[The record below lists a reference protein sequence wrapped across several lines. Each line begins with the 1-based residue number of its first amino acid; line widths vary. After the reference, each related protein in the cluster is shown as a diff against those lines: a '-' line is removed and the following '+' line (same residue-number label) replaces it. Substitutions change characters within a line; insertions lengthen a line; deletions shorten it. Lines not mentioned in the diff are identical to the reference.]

1 MKKIRGFLW
10 DPMEKRGARCRRALQ
25 LRRSLNN
32 ILSAGTVRYVSD
44 READEL
50 FDLVYI
56 VLSLSRKFIKFTDA
70 GDVAFPSRQF
80 LQDRLCLF
88 QSGCGREASGD
99 LAIDLVAH
107 AYWDLI
113 QIAQRIQYCESNFC
127 RALSHAA
134 VFRGDSIE
142 PAYSSRSSCRSAV
155 FTDTPQDGVTRFS
168 YGTQDARAREY
179 IIKRAENC
187 GCSVSIDALQNIRI
201 GLPTNKPGRKTVLS
215 GSHIDTVRNGGWLD
229 GIYGVCGALEVL
241 ETLAENP
248 DSLKDT
254 SFNYELV
261 IFAEEEGSGFGST
274 MTGSKFIT
282 GIYAEAD
289 LDKLVSDTGMSL
301 RQTLQSL
308 SPYGPDGKT
317 IVYNTGGLSQEA
329 LQNVRWDFDQ
339 VQTMLELHIEQGP
352 VLDRE
357 GLSLGIVDS
366 IFGMRVI
373 EVTLTGVGNHAG
385 ATPMTERYDA
395 LCTAAE
401 CILAA
406 EAHVKTDDDKR
417 TVVTCGKMD
426 IEPNCS
432 NVIPETVRFSLEVRD
447 KDETKID
454 RFMNEIIDQTV
465 GQMERT

>member
-1 MKKIRGFLW
+1 MAVQPLQANT
-10 DPMEKRGARCRRALQ
+10 KRLLDNLHT
-25 LRRSLNN
+25 LR
-32 ILSAGTVRYVSD
+32 T
-44 READEL
+44 
-50 FDLVYI
+50 
-56 VLSLSRKFIKFTDA
+56 
-70 GDVAFPSRQF
+70 
-80 LQDRLCLF
+80 
-88 QSGCGREASGD
+88 
-99 LAIDLVAH
+99 
-107 AYWDLI
+107 
-113 QIAQRIQYCESNFC
+113 
-127 RALSHAA
+127 
-134 VFRGDSIE
+134 
-142 PAYSSRSSCRSAV
+142 
-155 FTDTPQDGVTRFS
+155 FTDTPEDGVTRFS
-168 YGTQDARAREY
+168 YGAQDARAREY

-201 GLPTNKPGRKTVLS
+201 GLPTNKDDRKTVFS

-241 ETLAENP
+241 ETLAQHPE
-248 DSLKDT
+248 SLQDAAY
-254 SFNYELV
+254 NYGVV

-282 GIYAEAD
+282 GIYEDPD
-289 LDKLVSDTGMSL
+289 LDKLIDDSGKSL

-308 SPYGPDGKT
+308 QPYGPDGRT
-317 IVYNTGGLSQEA
+317 IVYNTDGLSPES
-329 LQNVRWDFDQ
+329 LQRVRWDFNK
-339 VQTMLELHIEQGP
+339 VRTMLELHIEQGP

-406 EAHVKTDDDKR
+406 ESHVKTDDDKR
-417 TVVTCGKMD
+417 TVVTCGKME
-426 IEPNCS
+426 IAPNCS
-432 NVIPETVRFSLEVRD
+432 NVIPETVKFSLEVRD

-454 RFMNEIIDQTV
+454 RFMNEIIDLIIAIAERRQVSCEIKEHSKSSPLHLTDRLIDSMAEHAADLKLPYKVMDSGAVHDACMIAKYAQTGMIFVPSINGRSHVPEENTNEADLAV
-465 GQMERT
+465 GVQFLLDTVLRELHEKE

>member
-1 MKKIRGFLW
+1 MTLQTN
-10 DPMEKRGARCRRALQ
+10 EKRLLDNLHT
-25 LRRSLNN
+25 LR
-32 ILSAGTVRYVSD
+32 T
-44 READEL
+44 
-50 FDLVYI
+50 
-56 VLSLSRKFIKFTDA
+56 
-70 GDVAFPSRQF
+70 
-80 LQDRLCLF
+80 
-88 QSGCGREASGD
+88 
-99 LAIDLVAH
+99 
-107 AYWDLI
+107 
-113 QIAQRIQYCESNFC
+113 
-127 RALSHAA
+127 
-134 VFRGDSIE
+134 
-142 PAYSSRSSCRSAV
+142 

-248 DSLKDT
+248 DSLKNA

-339 VQTMLELHIEQGP
+339 VQTMLPCAGQRRPEP
-352 VLDRE
+352 RDR
-357 GLSLGIVDS
+357 GFHL
-366 IFGMRVI
+366 R
-373 EVTLTGVGNHAG
+373 HAG
-385 ATPMTERYDA
+385 HRGNTYRRGKSRGSYS
-395 LCTAAE
+395 
-401 CILAA
+401 
-406 EAHVKTDDDKR
+406 DDR
-417 TVVTCGKMD
+417 TVR
-426 IEPNCS
+426 CS
-432 NVIPETVRFSLEVRD
+432 VHCSGMHPGGGSPCQNRR
-447 KDETKID
+447 
-454 RFMNEIIDQTV
+454 
-465 GQMERT
+465 

>member
-1 MKKIRGFLW
+1 MIFKILANYGPLLLAAMGQTLLLALWSLFFACLIGLFVGILSVLKSRVCNIIATIFVDIIRGV
-10 DPMEKRGARCRRALQ
+10 PM
-25 LRRSLNN
+25 
-32 ILSAGTVRYVSD
+32 
-44 READEL
+44 
-50 FDLVYI
+50 I
-56 VLSLSRKFIKFTDA
+56 VL
-70 GDVAFPSRQF
+70 AFFVYFGVPM
-80 LQDRLCLF
+80 LMNDNLN
-88 QSGCGREASGD
+88 
-99 LAIDLVAH
+99 
-107 AYWDLI
+107 W
-113 QIAQRIQYCESNFC
+113 
-127 RALSHAA
+127 AA
-134 VFRGDSIE
+134 
-142 PAYSSRSSCRSAV
+142 
-155 FTDTPQDGVTRFS
+155 
-168 YGTQDARAREY
+168 
-179 IIKRAENC
+179 
-187 GCSVSIDALQNIRI
+187 
-201 GLPTNKPGRKTVLS
+201 
-215 GSHIDTVRNGGWLD
+215 
-229 GIYGVCGALEVL
+229 
-241 ETLAENP
+241 
-248 DSLKDT
+248 
-254 SFNYELV
+254 
-261 IFAEEEGSGFGST
+261 

-454 RFMNEIIDQTV
+454 RFMNEIIDLIVAIAEKRQVNCEIKEHSKSSPLHLTDRLIDAMSKHAAALDLPYKVMDSGAVHDACMIAKYAQTGMIFV
-465 GQMERT
+465 PSINGRSHVPEENTNDADIAAGVQFLLDTVLHELHEVK